1 VIQSVKDRIVS
12 LGPDSIVV
20 QSVLKLRARLKG
32 LVLTFGD
39 SFITLSRKDEKLIL
53 QKRHLVYV
61 PLFIDG
67 FDETFQH
74 FEPTFVEGINTLDF
88 SVPMLRTYK
97 GTGIS
102 LYCASLPEEDS
113 MEMYTRFHKP
123 SAGEAVWD
131 VGANA
136 GATTYHFSK
145 AVGSSGRV
153 IAWEPDPFNFSYLLK
168 NISLHSLSNVT
179 AVNKALSGTTGTAL
193 FDMDGSTGAGLSEH
207 LVYSQKANRSAVE
220 TLSFQDACVQY
231 GIPQF
236 VKLDIEGG
244 EVEVIRG
251 ALPFLNT
258 NRNIDLSIETHRMR
272 DESSTEMP
280 VKALLESIG
289 YSVICFADPYGQHF
303 LSANGREKAD
313 SRI

>member
-1 VIQSVKDRIVS
+1 MIQSVKDRIVS

-39 SFITLSRKDEKLIL
+39 SLITLSRKDEKLIL

-74 FEPTFVEGINTLDF
+74 FEPTFVDGINTLDF
-88 SVPMLRTYK
+88 SVPMLRTYR

-113 MEMYTRFHKP
+113 MEMYTRFHRP
-123 SAGEAVWD
+123 SAGEVVWD

-145 AVGSSGRV
+145 AVGSGGRV

-251 ALPFLNT
+251 ALPFLNA

-303 LSANGREKAD
+303 LSANGREKAE
-313 SRI
+313 SRM